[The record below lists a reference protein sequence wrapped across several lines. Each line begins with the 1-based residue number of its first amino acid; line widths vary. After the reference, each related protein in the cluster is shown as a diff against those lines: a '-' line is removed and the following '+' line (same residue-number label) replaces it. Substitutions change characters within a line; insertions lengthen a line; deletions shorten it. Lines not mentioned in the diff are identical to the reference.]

1 MTHGRKDR
9 AIKEL
14 RRAARVNERMVHDDL
29 LNKVKGIKYIWPN
42 PIFKLYPYPS
52 FFE

>member
-1 MTHGRKDR
+1 MTHGRKDK

-29 LNKVKGIKYIWPN
+29 LNEVNCIIHTLAQSH
-42 PIFKLYPYPS
+42 FKLEPYPS